1 MDAQEIRQEEM
12 DRLSRRLAE
21 LMVEDQRR
29 AGMFDG
35 VPSFIDLEQSA
46 HQLGQQVSRA
56 AQERGMRE
64 VVADAPTTACCPGC
78 DEEFKLNAKRRTVQS
93 KDGPVELDEPEGYC
107 PRCRR
112 AFFPSEGRTYAG

>member
-1 MDAQEIRQEEM
+1 MEAQQTRQEEM
-12 DRLSRRLAE
+12 DRLAKRLAE

-35 VPSFIDLEQSA
+35 VPSFIDIEQAA
-46 HQLGQQVSRA
+46 HELAQHVSRV

-64 VVADAPTTACCPGC
+64 VVANAPTTACCPGC
-78 DEEFKLNAKRRTVQS
+78 DAECELNVKRRTVQS

-112 AFFPSEGRTYAG
+112 AFFPSEGRTYVR